1 MDRPPAIA
9 LLGLGEAG
17 AAIARD
23 LVAAGADVRGYDPR
37 VAAPPG
43 VLPRADEAAAVAD
56 ADLVLSVN
64 SAADAPV
71 ALHNALPGLSP
82 GTVWADLNTAAPAV
96 KRGLAATVA
105 GRGVLVAD
113 VALLALV
120 PGRGLR
126 TPMLVSGDGAR
137 AYAQV
142 LAGFGVT
149 VDLLDGPP
157 GAAISRKLLRSVFWK
172 GVAAAV
178 VEAVEGAEA
187 AGVADWLR
195 ADIAAEL
202 DRFAAADVE
211 VFLAGSRQHA
221 RRRSAEM
228 AAAAEQ
234 LRDLGVP
241 PRVAQ
246 AARDQLAALAAL
258 SGAADD
264 ETSGATVE
272 EGDPA

>member
-17 AAIARD
+17 AEIARD
-23 LVAAGADVRGYDPR
+23 LVALGADVRGYDPR
-37 VAAPPG
+37 VAPPPG
-43 VLPRADEAAAVAD
+43 VLPRTDEAAAVAD

-71 ALHNALPGLSP
+71 ALRNALPRLRP
-82 GTVWADLNTAAPAV
+82 GTVWADLNTAAPGV
-96 KRGLAATVA
+96 KRDLA
-105 GRGVLVAD
+105 GRDAAVAD
-113 VALLALV
+113 VALLATV

-137 AYAQV
+137 RYARV

-149 VDLLDGPP
+149 VDVLDGPP

-195 ADIAAEL
+195 RDIGAEL
-202 DRFAAADVE
+202 DRFAATDLE
-211 VFLAGSRQHA
+211 VFLTGSRQHA
-221 RRRSAEM
+221 RRRTAEM

-234 LRDLGVP
+234 LRDLGVS
-241 PRVAQ
+241 PRVAE
-246 AARDQLAALAAL
+246 AARDQLAALVAEVTPPT
-258 SGAADD
+258 G
-264 ETSGATVE
+264 
-272 EGDPA
+272 

>member
-1 MDRPPAIA
+1 MDRAPVIA

-17 AAIARD
+17 SEIARD
-23 LVAAGADVRGYDPR
+23 LLAAGADVRGYDPR
-37 VAAPPG
+37 VGPPPG
-43 VLPRADEAAAVAD
+43 VLPRADETAAVAD

-71 ALHNALPGLSP
+71 ALRNALPGLRP
-82 GTVWADLNTAAPAV
+82 GTVWADLNTAAPGV
-96 KRGLAATVA
+96 KRDLAAAVA
-105 GRGVLVAD
+105 GRGVPVAD
-113 VALLALV
+113 VALLATV

-126 TPMLVSGDGAR
+126 TPMLASGDGAR

-178 VEAVEGAEA
+178 VEAMEGAEA

-195 ADIAAEL
+195 GDIGAEL
-202 DRFAAADVE
+202 DRFTAADVE
-211 VFLAGSRQHA
+211 TFVAGSRLHA

-241 PRVAQ
+241 PRVAE
-246 AARDQLAALAAL
+246 AARDQLADLVERAAQP
-258 SGAADD
+258 G
-264 ETSGATVE
+264 
-272 EGDPA
+272 

>member
-17 AAIARD
+17 AEIARD

-37 VAAPPG
+37 VAPPPG
-43 VLPRADEAAAVAD
+43 VLLRADEAAAVAD

-71 ALHNALPGLSP
+71 ALRNALPGLRP
-82 GTVWADLNTAAPAV
+82 GVVWADLNTAAPRV
-96 KRGLAATVA
+96 KRELAETLA
-105 GRGVLVAD
+105 GRDVPVAD
-113 VALLALV
+113 VALLATV

-126 TPMLVSGDGAR
+126 TPMLASGEGAR
-137 AYAQV
+137 RYAQV

-149 VDLLDGPP
+149 VDVLDGPP

-178 VEAVEGAEA
+178 VEAMEGAEA

-195 ADIAAEL
+195 RDIGAEL
-202 DRFAAADVE
+202 DRWTAADVDPIIT
-211 VFLAGSRQHA
+211 GSHLHA
-221 RRRSAEM
+221 RRRTAEM
-228 AAAAEQ
+228 AAATEQ
-234 LRDLGVP
+234 LADLGVP
-241 PRVAQ
+241 PRVAA
-246 AARDQLAALAAL
+246 AARDQLAALA
-258 SGAADD
+258 
-264 ETSGATVE
+264 
-272 EGDPA
+272 EGPAEPAG

>member
-1 MDRPPAIA
+1 MDRAPVIA

-17 AAIARD
+17 SEIARD
-23 LVAAGADVRGYDPR
+23 LLAAGADVRGYDPR
-37 VAAPPG
+37 VSPPPG

-71 ALHNALPGLSP
+71 ALRNALPGLRP
-82 GTVWADLNTAAPAV
+82 GTVWADLNTAAPGV
-96 KRGLAATVA
+96 KRDLAAAVA
-105 GRGVLVAD
+105 GRAVPVAD
-113 VALLALV
+113 VALLATV

-126 TPMLVSGDGAR
+126 TPMLASGDGAR
-137 AYAQV
+137 SYAQM

-178 VEAVEGAEA
+178 VEAMEGAEA

-195 ADIAAEL
+195 GDIGAQL
-202 DRFAAADVE
+202 DRFTAADVE
-211 VFLAGSRQHA
+211 TFVAGSQLHA

-228 AAAAEQ
+228 AAAADQ

-241 PRVAQ
+241 PRVAE
-246 AARDQLAALAAL
+246 AARNQLASLVEKAAEP
-258 SGAADD
+258 G
-264 ETSGATVE
+264 
-272 EGDPA
+272 

>member
-17 AAIARD
+17 GELARD

-43 VLPRADEAAAVAD
+43 VRPRDGEAAAVAD

-71 ALHNALPGLSP
+71 ALRNALPALRA
-82 GTVWADLNTAAPAV
+82 GTVWADLNTAAPGV
-96 KRGLAATVA
+96 KRGLAAALA
-105 GRGVLVAD
+105 GRDVPVAD
-113 VALLALV
+113 VALLSTV
-120 PGRGLR
+120 PGKGLR
-126 TPMLVSGDGAR
+126 TPMLVSGDGAA
-137 AYAQV
+137 AYARV
-142 LAGFGVT
+142 LAGLGVT
-149 VDLLDGPP
+149 VDVLDGPP

-178 VEAVEGAEA
+178 VEAMEGAEA

-195 ADIAAEL
+195 ADIGAEL
-202 DRFAAADVE
+202 DRFGAADVDAL
-211 VFLAGSRQHA
+211 VAGSHRHA

-241 PRVAQ
+241 PRVAG
-246 AARDQLAALAAL
+246 AARDQLAALA
-258 SGAADD
+258 
-264 ETSGATVE
+264 
-272 EGDPA
+272 DPGCAG

>member
-1 MDRPPAIA
+1 VDRPPVIA

-17 AAIARD
+17 AEIARD

-37 VAAPPG
+37 VIAPPG

-56 ADLVLSVN
+56 ADLVFSVN

-71 ALHNALPGLSP
+71 ALRNALPGLRA

-96 KRGLAATVA
+96 KRDLAAALA
-105 GRGVLVAD
+105 GRDVPVAD
-113 VALLALV
+113 VALLATV

-126 TPMLVSGDGAR
+126 TPMLVSGDGAGR
-137 AYAQV
+137 YARV

-149 VDLLDGPP
+149 VDLLEGPP

-178 VEAVEGAEA
+178 VEAMEGAEA

-195 ADIAAEL
+195 ADIGAEL
-202 DRFAAADVE
+202 DRFTAADVDAF
-211 VFLAGSRQHA
+211 VAGSHRHA

-241 PRVAQ
+241 PRVAE
-246 AARDQLAALAAL
+246 AARDSLAALVDR
-258 SGAADD
+258 GA
-264 ETSGATVE
+264 E
-272 EGDPA
+272 PAG

>member
-1 MDRPPAIA
+1 VDRPPSIA

-17 AAIARD
+17 AEIARD
-23 LVAAGADVRGYDPR
+23 LVALGADVRGYDPR
-37 VAAPPG
+37 VTPPPG
-43 VLPRADEAAAVAD
+43 VLPRPDEATAVAD

-71 ALHNALPGLSP
+71 ALRNALPRLQP
-82 GTVWADLNTAAPAV
+82 GAVWADLNTAAPSL
-96 KRGLAATVA
+96 KRDLAATLA
-105 GRGVLVAD
+105 GRGVPVAD
-113 VALLALV
+113 VALLAAV

-137 AYAQV
+137 RYAQV

-149 VDLLDGPP
+149 VDVLDGPP

-195 ADIAAEL
+195 GDIGAEL
-202 DRFAAADVE
+202 DRFAATDVE
-211 VFLAGSRQHA
+211 VFVTGSRRHA

-228 AAAAEQ
+228 AAAAQQ
-234 LRDLGVP
+234 LADLGVP
-241 PRVAQ
+241 PRVAA
-246 AARDQLAALAAL
+246 AARDQLAALAETPAP
-258 SGAADD
+258 GEDD
-264 ETSGATVE
+264 
-272 EGDPA
+272 DRP